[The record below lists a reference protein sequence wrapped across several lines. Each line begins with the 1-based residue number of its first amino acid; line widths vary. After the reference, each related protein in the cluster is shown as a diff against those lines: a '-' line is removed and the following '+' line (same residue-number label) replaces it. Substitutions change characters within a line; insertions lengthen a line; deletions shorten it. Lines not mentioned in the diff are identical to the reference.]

1 MEHTGL
7 PHDHGEEQNHTA
19 AMQELLRDGAHF
31 QNIADIF
38 RQLGDPNRI
47 RIFWLLCHCEECVMN
62 LSALV
67 GMSSPAASHHLRQLK
82 DSGLIVSRRVGK
94 EVYYRA
100 ADTEVAQL
108 LHQII
113 ERTVEVTCPQSDS
126 QLVSGAPHLPPL
138 DQHDYCG
145 SCPAE
150 QLEIIRQVH
159 RFLTE
164 HLDSRIT
171 IEQLSRQFLMNPSTM
186 KELFKEVYG
195 SSIAAHIRQHRMERA
210 SALLLESDD
219 SVAQIA
225 RTVGYE
231 SQSKFTSE
239 FKKAFSMLPTE
250 YRRLHKQA

>member
-1 MEHTGL
+1 MGEL
-7 PHDHGEEQNHTA
+7 PHHHEDRKRLERLRSFI
-19 AMQELLRDGAHF
+19 QEPESFQEVANLCRLLSDNSRV
-31 QNIADIF
+31 
-38 RQLGDPNRI
+38 

-82 DSGLIVSRRVGK
+82 DSGLIISRRIGK

-100 ADTEVAQL
+100 ADTEVAGL
-108 LHQII
+108 LHQVI
-113 ERTVEVTCPQSDS
+113 ERTVEVTCPREEA
-126 QLVSGAPHLPPL
+126 VSHAPHLPPL
-138 DQHDYCG
+138 DAHAGEHAAGLTPQQRSAIH
-145 SCPAE
+145 
-150 QLEIIRQVH
+150 QVH
-159 RFLTE
+159 DLLTE
-164 HLDSRIT
+164 NLDSRIT